1 MMKTVVVFVV
11 VVAAAINGA
20 NNFITL
26 RNMETL
32 TIDKKTFVVIE
43 QKEFDKIQLMAAQKT
58 TPAKK
63 LSLAAGK
70 KHAYKLIDQWA
81 KGK

>member
-1 MMKTVVVFVV
+1 M
-11 VVAAAINGA
+11 G
-20 NNFITL
+20 
-26 RNMETL
+26 TL
-32 TIDKKTFVVIE
+32 TIDKKKFVVIE
-43 QKEFDKIQLMAAQKT
+43 QKEYDKLQLLAAQKT

-70 KHAYKLIDQWA
+70 KHAYKLIDKWV

>member
-1 MMKTVVVFVV
+1 MD
-11 VVAAAINGA
+11 
-20 NNFITL
+20 
-26 RNMETL
+26 TL
-32 TIDKKTFVVIE
+32 TIDKKKFIVIE
-43 QKEFDKIQLMAAQKT
+43 QKKFDKLQLLAAQKT

-70 KHAYKLIDQWA
+70 KHAYKLIDKWA